1 MSSTVVLKLALIW
14 YGLLSVLLFGLYGL
28 DKAQAVA
35 EGRRIPEKT
44 LHQLALLGGF
54 PGGLLG
60 RTIFRHKTRKPVFIL
75 VLLGS
80 VAIHLILWVVLLIF
94 FHLVTQK

>member
-1 MSSTVVLKLALIW
+1 MLSPVLAKIALAW
-14 YGLLSVLLFGLYGL
+14 YGLLSVLLFGMYGL

-44 LHQLALLGGF
+44 LHQMAFLGGF

-60 RTIFRHKTRKPVFIL
+60 RAIFHHKTRKPVFL
-75 VLLGS
+75 FMLLAS
-80 VAIHLILWVVLLIF
+80 IAIHSIIWVLLIY
-94 FHLVTQK
+94 LKV